1 MKQTSLFKRLG
12 IRLLLMLDIP
22 VTTISRLYS
31 VSQVTVYR
39 VKNKNKK

>member
-31 VSQVTVYR
+31 VSQVTVYI